1 MVKTRSQRTLIGRNK
16 NPFYWLIGERTKLQR
31 RTQLQRYKRAQMF
44 IERETSGYET
54 GSVWCQVPRSGSFP
68 SSPGPLIQNEGSC
81 SAFDMEIIF
90 HSRVNKICFHK
101 KGCAPSLILKVG
113 VCGTRKWPRCNC
125 KWGPSALFT
134 AFQQNYPSHQLVVTP
149 NEMVAFTTVITD

>member
-1 MVKTRSQRTLIGRNK
+1 MQIFTSFFFIFWCLHASVYVTSEKPSNDKPSLK
-16 NPFYWLIGERTKLQR
+16 DLESLFDSKL
-31 RTQLQRYKRAQMF
+31 K
-44 IERETSGYET
+44 
-54 GSVWCQVPRSGSFP
+54 PRSGSFP

-90 HSRVNKICFHK
+90 HSRANKIYFHK
-101 KGCAPSLILKVG
+101 KGCALSLILKVG

-149 NEMVAFTTVITD
+149 NEMVAFTTVITH